1 MSDYLDRMRE
11 VRVTKNVLIIFFMS
25 IILDI

>member
-11 VRVTKNVLIIFFMS
+11 VRVTKNVLTNLYMS